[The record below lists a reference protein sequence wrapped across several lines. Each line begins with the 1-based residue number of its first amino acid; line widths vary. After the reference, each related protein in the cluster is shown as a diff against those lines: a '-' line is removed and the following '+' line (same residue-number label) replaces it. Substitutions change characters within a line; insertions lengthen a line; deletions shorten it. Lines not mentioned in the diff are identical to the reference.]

1 MSRAG
6 PDLPFTTIEA
16 AALETAVR
24 PSEARPVSG
33 RTLRSNVRERR
44 WLSMQAVQARDLPGK
59 RLRSGQARSLRS
71 AALRSRRRL
80 NRSAIRTG
88 VGNARGVVRRGSANR
103 LPLLANPAFRDS
115 VGEHL
120 GEQLPNNSCSR
131 NRVTCP
137 RKSDGMEAS

>member
-1 MSRAG
+1 MIPVRPVREDRAFACLG
-6 PDLPFTTIEA
+6 QVLTLPFTTIEA

-71 AALRSRRRL
+71 APLRSGRDDG
-80 NRSAIRTG
+80 RTG
-88 VGNARGVVRRGSANR
+88 
-103 LPLLANPAFRDS
+103 
-115 VGEHL
+115 
-120 GEQLPNNSCSR
+120 
-131 NRVTCP
+131 P
-137 RKSDGMEAS
+137 RFGPESETHAALFAGAAPTA